1 MTNEGDARDGQ
12 ENHLQ
17 RNIDHLLKNEYFVNQ
32 IYGHRL
38 SDERRKEVHKLFV
51 ETFEGTKKYHNY
63 TKDMDPEK
71 EAAKR
76 YMLELK
82 AEDYM
87 YVNTK
92 TLEVTDKDDKDA
104 LEFVHFYLR
113 G

>member
-1 MTNEGDARDGQ
+1 M
-12 ENHLQ
+12 
-17 RNIDHLLKNEYFVNQ
+17 VN
-32 IYGHRL
+32 
-38 SDERRKEVHKLFV
+38 KLFI

-82 AEDYM
+82 ASDYM

-92 TLEVTDKDDKDA
+92 TLEVTEHSDKDA

-113 G
+113 GQSFLYNQIRKMIGSMI